1 MLIFA
6 VGLEPLNRSNQ
17 SASSIDEHDEIAD
30 KLQDARDV
38 LPMDIDLDQHDGD
51 DLLANDVSDV
61 PHVDVDLESELREF
75 LENDSTTLA
84 AADDVTSIDQILM
97 S

>member
-1 MLIFA
+1 M
-6 VGLEPLNRSNQ
+6 NRSNH
-17 SASSIDEHDEIAD
+17 SASSLDEHDEIAD

-51 DLLANDVSDV
+51 VDLLSNAVSDV
-61 PHVDVDLESELREF
+61 QPVDLENELREF

-84 AADDVTSIDQILM
+84 AADDVTSLDQILM

>member
-1 MLIFA
+1 
-6 VGLEPLNRSNQ
+6 
-17 SASSIDEHDEIAD
+17 
-30 KLQDARDV
+30 
-38 LPMDIDLDQHDGD
+38 MDIDLDQHDGD
-51 DLLANDVSDV
+51 DLLSNDVSDV
-61 PHVDVDLESELREF
+61 PHVDLESELRDF

>member
-1 MLIFA
+1 MD
-6 VGLEPLNRSNQ
+6 PLNRSNL
-17 SASSIDEHDEIAD
+17 SNASLDEHDEIAD

-51 DLLANDVSDV
+51 DLLTTDVTDV
-61 PHVDVDLESELREF
+61 PPVDLENELRQF
-75 LENDSTTLA
+75 LEDDATSLA
-84 AADDVTSIDQILM
+84 GVDDVSSIEQILL

>member
-1 MLIFA
+1 M
-6 VGLEPLNRSNQ
+6 EPVNRSNH
-17 SASSIDEHDEIAD
+17 SASSLDEHDEIDD

-38 LPMDIDLDQHDGD
+38 LPMDIDLDQNDGD
-51 DLLANDVSDV
+51 VDLLSNAVSDV
-61 PHVDVDLESELREF
+61 PPVDLENELREF

-84 AADDVTSIDQILM
+84 AADDVTSLDQILM